1 MNISKK
7 SNLRPT
13 IENRQARFNY
23 ELLDDFEA
31 GISLEGWEVKSIR
44 NGQIELKNAYVVL
57 KKGEA
62 WIIGLKILPMR
73 EINYEVSSE
82 RSRKLLL
89 TKAELSKLFKQT
101 NEKGLSCIPIKIFWK
116 NNLVKVKIS
125 VARGKSKYD
134 KRHSLKNKEWR
145 KEKSS
150 LENFSN

>member
-62 WIIGLKILPMR
+62 WIIGLMILPMK
-73 EINYEVSSE
+73 EISYEVSSE
-82 RSRKLLL
+82 RSRTVSYTHL
-89 TKAELSKLFKQT
+89 TLPT
-101 NEKGLSCIPIKIFWK
+101 IY
-116 NNLVKVKIS
+116 S
-125 VARGKSKYD
+125 V
-134 KRHSLKNKEWR
+134 
-145 KEKSS
+145 
-150 LENFSN
+150 

>member
-57 KKGEA
+57 KKRRSMDY
-62 WIIGLKILPMR
+62 WI
-73 EINYEVSSE
+73 ENSSHE
-82 RSRKLLL
+82 RNHLRSFIRK
-89 TKAELSKLFKQT
+89 
-101 NEKGLSCIPIKIFWK
+101 
-116 NNLVKVKIS
+116 V
-125 VARGKSKYD
+125 
-134 KRHSLKNKEWR
+134 
-145 KEKSS
+145 
-150 LENFSN
+150 